1 MLCHSQSGF
10 LTAGLLV
17 VEVFFVGATT
27 IFADLVAPTAV
38 EHLLFTL
45 VFARFATI
53 SFLVRTPLGV
63 FVDQD
68 SFNKS
73 HLLSSFHS

>member
-1 MLCHSQSGF
+1 VHCHSQSGF
-10 LTAGLLV
+10 LTAGLLI
-17 VEVFFVGATT
+17 VEVLFVGAPA
-27 IFADLVAPTAV
+27 IFADLIAPAAT
-38 EHLLFTL
+38 EHLLFAL

-63 FVDQD
+63 FIDQD
-68 SFNKS
+68 SFYES